1 ELTSVAHTL
10 GEKPKGMHFS
20 CCSSVQ
26 ERGPEPGCPMTELR
40 LLLLGKRGAGK
51 SATGNTIL
59 GKAAFVS
66 KFSDH
71 MVTKTC
77 QRESGVTKERRVV
90 IIDTPDLFSSM
101 SCSEDKQRNIEH
113 CLELS
118 APSLHVLLL
127 VIPISF
133 YQVEDIETVK
143 GMHEVFGANARRY
156 IIVVFTRKDELE
168 NFSLQDC
175 IESQASLRELVG
187 NYGDRYYAFNN
198 KASEDERDVQ
208 VRELLGMVQ
217 RLVDENGGPFIVNLR
232 NEGHG
237 CLNQEVK
244 RQRDRV
250 RMEMLSIVLV
260 GGIGTGKS
268 ATGNT
273 ILGNRIFHDQF
284 RAQLNTKTTQSSR
297 RMWGRWTVVVVD
309 SPLLC
314 QMAITECSQ
323 SSLEKEKNKVI
334 RHCEKGNMV
343 LVLVFQLGRF
353 TEEDKKAVKKLET
366 IFGEEVLK
374 YTIVLFTRKEDLE
387 GKDLK
392 DYLQETDNKALK
404 NTIKRCEGRVCAFN
418 NKETGQRSTL
428 MLWLFFPDVPVLRN
442 QDGGD
447 SQLRL
452 VLVGKTGEGKS
463 ATGNSI
469 LGKKVFP
476 SSIAAT
482 SVTKTCSKGS
492 SRWHGREIVV
502 VDTPGIFDTETRDA
516 DTCEEIAR
524 CIVLTSP
531 GPHALLLVVR
541 LGPYTPEERKATEM
555 ILQMFG
561 HRARRYMI
569 LLFTRKDDL
578 DGLNFHDYLKEAPEV
593 IQQLVNKFGDRYC
606 LFNNRATGAEQEV
619 QRDQLLSLV
628 NGSEYSNSFT
638 NPHTTYLLNNQ
649 FSSFLCHITSNTSHL
664 HYLLPPPSELFA
676 YCDYN
681 KTVPFSHSSIKLES
695 TSS

>member
-1 ELTSVAHTL
+1 MLHDVHPGDRAPPHHDPLLGVGAASLSSAQPPAAPAELPLSRLAFRVPGGGGRGRGAGATGEGACRYLVGTPRPGTSPSTSRNRLRGPAPALSPRHPPPAARGLLAGHLATVHRAMEPTPR
-10 GEKPKGMHFS
+10 GEPEPEPEPS
-20 CCSSVQ
+20 TNQSLCQ

-237 CLNQEVK
+237 CLDPVNEATSQK
-244 RQRDRV
+244 GDNPH
-250 RMEMLSIVLV
+250 EMLSIVLV

-418 NKETGQRSTL
+418 NKETGQARE
-428 MLWLFFPDVPVLRN
+428 N
-442 QDGGD
+442 Q
-447 SQLRL
+447 
-452 VLVGKTGEGKS
+452 
-463 ATGNSI
+463 AT
-469 LGKKVFP
+469 
-476 SSIAAT
+476 
-482 SVTKTCSKGS
+482 
-492 SRWHGREIVV
+492 
-502 VDTPGIFDTETRDA
+502 
-516 DTCEEIAR
+516 
-524 CIVLTSP
+524 
-531 GPHALLLVVR
+531 LLL
-541 LGPYTPEERKATEM
+541 TMA
-555 ILQMFG
+555 
-561 HRARRYMI
+561 
-569 LLFTRKDDL
+569 
-578 DGLNFHDYLKEAPEV
+578 
-593 IQQLVNKFGDRYC
+593 
-606 LFNNRATGAEQEV
+606 
-619 QRDQLLSLV
+619 
-628 NGSEYSNSFT
+628 
-638 NPHTTYLLNNQ
+638 
-649 FSSFLCHITSNTSHL
+649 
-664 HYLLPPPSELFA
+664 SELIRSHGGRG
-676 YCDYN
+676 YPYEGMGKGN
-681 KTVPFSHSSIKLES
+681 KDLEKCKS
-695 TSS
+695 KSLLKNFKDMLL

>member
-1 ELTSVAHTL
+1 MS
-10 GEKPKGMHFS
+10 
-20 CCSSVQ
+20 
-26 ERGPEPGCPMTELR
+26 CPMTELR

-237 CLNQEVK
+237 CLDPVNEATSQKGDNPHGKMILKNVK
-244 RQRDRV
+244 FR
-250 RMEMLSIVLV
+250 EMLSIVLV

-418 NKETGQRSTL
+418 NKETGQARENQATL
-428 MLWLFFPDVPVLRN
+428 LLTMHPPLHCIEREEK
-442 QDGGD
+442 
-447 SQLRL
+447 L

-628 NGSEYSNSFT
+628 SRVVAENEGRLNC
-638 NPHTTYLLNNQ
+638 LL
-649 FSSFLCHITSNTSHL
+649 I
-664 HYLLPPPSELFA
+664 
-676 YCDYN
+676 
-681 KTVPFSHSSIKLES
+681 VIIIKLFHS
-695 TSS
+695 LIVL